1 MKKIK
6 LAIFVILIF
15 SVLSLNLRGQE
26 VLDRYLT
33 TAAEN
38 NPGLKARFN
47 EYLAALEIAPQVHA
61 LPDPQVAFGY
71 FIQPVETRLGPQRAK
86 ISVSQVFPWFGRL
99 QANEAVAV
107 QKAKAKYELF
117 EDAKSRLF
125 YEVSSSYFSLYFL
138 NRAIRITNDNM
149 DILRSFKDLA
159 LIKLEGGM
167 VSGVN
172 ELRIEMEIADLENQ
186 LALLRDRYFSIAV
199 QFENL
204 LNSKIQGSVEFP
216 DTLWNIP
223 MPFNKQ
229 NLMDSIRFG
238 NHQLSALDYEL
249 NALQNKEVAA
259 KKAGAPGFSIG
270 IDYIITGQGDNAAL
284 TGKDA
289 IVFPKIGIT
298 IPLYRKK
305 YSAMI
310 RETVYLQKA
319 VEEKKIDKTN
329 ILETVFEN
337 SWKDYRD
344 ADRRLGLYGRQTGFA
359 TQALQLLETEYATQ
373 NKNFE
378 EILRMERR
386 VLKYALELEKAR
398 ADKNAAIAFTKY
410 LIGR

>member
-6 LAIFVILIF
+6 LIIFVILAF
-15 SVLSLNLRGQE
+15 PFLSLKLSGQE
-26 VLDRYLT
+26 LLDDYLT

-38 NPGLKARFN
+38 NPALKAKFN
-47 EYLAALEIAPQVHA
+47 EYMAALEVAPQVRA
-61 LPDPQVAFGY
+61 LPDPQLAFGY

-86 ISVSQVFPWFGRL
+86 ISASQMFPWFGRL

-117 EDAKSRLF
+117 EEAKSRLF
-125 YEVSSSYFSLYFL
+125 YEVSSSYYSLYFL
-138 NRAIRITNDNM
+138 NRAIRITNENM

-167 VSGVN
+167 VSGVD

-186 LALLRDRYFSIAV
+186 LALLRDRYFSTAV

-204 LNSKIQGSVEFP
+204 LNLKIQGSVEFP

-249 NALQNKEVAA
+249 KALQNKEVAS
-259 KKAGAPGFSIG
+259 KKAGAPSFSIG

-289 IVFPKIGIT
+289 VVFPKIGIT

-344 ADRRLGLYGRQTGFA
+344 ADRRLDLYARQTGFA
-359 TQALQLLETEYATQ
+359 TQAIQLLETEYATQ

-398 ADKNAAIAFTKY
+398 TDKNAAIAFTKY

>member
-1 MKKIK
+1 MRKIK
-6 LAIFVILIF
+6 LIILGVF
-15 SVLSLNLRGQE
+15 LFPVLSFNLKGQE
-26 VLDRYLT
+26 KLDRYLS

-38 NPGLKARFN
+38 NPGLKAKFN
-47 EYLAALEIAPQVHA
+47 EYMAALEVIPQVHT
-61 LPDPQVAFGY
+61 LPDPQLAFGY

-86 ISVSQVFPWFGRL
+86 ISLSQMFPWFGRL
-99 QANEAVAV
+99 QANEAVAI

-117 EDAKSRLF
+117 EDAKSRLY
-125 YEVSSSYFSLYFL
+125 YEVSSSYFNLYFL
-138 NRAIRITNDNM
+138 NQAIHITNDNM
-149 DILRSFKDLA
+149 NILRSFKDLA

-167 VSGVN
+167 VSGVD

-186 LALLRDRYFSIAV
+186 LALLRDRYFSTKV

-204 LNSKIQGSVEFP
+204 LNLKLQSSVQFP

-223 MPFNKQ
+223 MPFDKQ
-229 NLMDSIRFG
+229 TLMDSIRFG
-238 NHQLSALDYEL
+238 NHQLAGLDYEL
-249 NALQNKEVAA
+249 KAMQSKEIAA
-259 KKAGAPGFSIG
+259 RKAGAPSFSFG
-270 IDYIITGQGDNAAL
+270 LDYIITGQGDNAAL

-289 IVFPKIGIT
+289 VVFPKIGIT

-319 VEEKKIDKTN
+319 VEKKRMDKAN

-344 ADRRLGLYGRQTGFA
+344 ADRRLDLYTRQIGFA
-359 TQALQLLETEYATQ
+359 SQALQLLETEYATQ

-378 EILRMERR
+378 EILRMERK

-398 ADKNAAIAFTKY
+398 TDKNAAIAFTKY
-410 LIGR
+410 LMGK